1 MIQETPQVDEFKNKL
16 RESLR
21 RETTRG
27 RSVKYANRTQVYGGG
42 DSDETIYFI
51 Q

>member
-1 MIQETPQVDEFKNKL
+1 MIQETPQVHKFKNKL
-16 RESLR
+16 RETLR

-27 RSVKYANRTQVYGGG
+27 RSVKYANRTQVYGG